1 MYWGS
6 RYNVFTTHV
15 AERRGVWF
23 AGLCEAIVHVLK
35 CHAETMEDTMIFI
48 LFLVIPF
55 IQCRSDSARRMAVLV
70 AGGVVEVAV
79 AHFRNA
85 KGVTLLEGLELLR
98 HLMTDHGVME
108 RLCALRNVKQL
119 VNWIAKHL
127 QEVSDS

>member
-6 RYNVFTTHV
+6 RNNVFIAHV
-15 AERRGVWF
+15 VERRGVRF

-35 CHAETMEDTMIFI
+35 CHAESMEDTMIFI

-55 IQCRSDSARRMAVLV
+55 IPCRSDSARRMAVLV
-70 AGGVVEVAV
+70 AGGVVEIAV
-79 AHFRNA
+79 GHCRHA
-85 KGVTLLEGLELLR
+85 KGVVLLEGLELLK
-98 HLMTDHGVME
+98 HLMTDQGVME